1 MNISL
6 QNQEDAD
13 SFIAN
18 CGEITMALKKCVD
31 DHPEYYGKMSQPK
44 NQVEEEEEKTAEE
57 VAEQPMEQPIE
68 QPVEQPMEQPV
79 EQPIEKVEVVEE
91 QVIMEQPSEEKT
103 EAQRNHID

>member
-1 MNISL
+1 
-6 QNQEDAD
+6 
-13 SFIAN
+13 
-18 CGEITMALKKCVD
+18 MALKKCVD

-57 VAEQPMEQPIE
+57 VAEQPMEQP
-68 QPVEQPMEQPV
+68 VEQPV

-103 EAQRNHID
+103 EA

>member
-57 VAEQPMEQPIE
+57 VAEQPMEQP
-68 QPVEQPMEQPV
+68 MEQPV

>member
-31 DHPEYYGKMSQPK
+31 AHPEYYGKMSQPK

-57 VAEQPMEQPIE
+57 VAEE
-68 QPVEQPMEQPV
+68 VAEQPMEQPV
-79 EQPIEKVEVVEE
+79 EQPIEKVEIVEE

>member
-31 DHPEYYGKMSQPK
+31 AHPEYYGKMSQPK

-57 VAEQPMEQPIE
+57 VAEQPMEQP
-68 QPVEQPMEQPV
+68 M

>member
-57 VAEQPMEQPIE
+57 VAEQPMEQP
-68 QPVEQPMEQPV
+68 MEQPV
-79 EQPIEKVEVVEE
+79 EQPIEKVEIVEE

>member
-31 DHPEYYGKMSQPK
+31 AHPEYYGKMSQPK

-57 VAEQPMEQPIE
+57 VAEQPM
-68 QPVEQPMEQPV
+68 EQPMEQPV

>member
-1 MNISL
+1 
-6 QNQEDAD
+6 
-13 SFIAN
+13 
-18 CGEITMALKKCVD
+18 MALKKCVD

-57 VAEQPMEQPIE
+57 VAEQPMEQPME
-68 QPVEQPMEQPV
+68 QPVEQPV

-103 EAQRNHID
+103 EA

>member
-1 MNISL
+1 
-6 QNQEDAD
+6 
-13 SFIAN
+13 
-18 CGEITMALKKCVD
+18 MALKKCVD

-57 VAEQPMEQPIE
+57 VAEE
-68 QPVEQPMEQPV
+68 VAEQPMEQPV

-103 EAQRNHID
+103 EA

>member
-1 MNISL
+1 
-6 QNQEDAD
+6 
-13 SFIAN
+13 
-18 CGEITMALKKCVD
+18 MALKKCVD

-57 VAEQPMEQPIE
+57 VAEQPMEQP
-68 QPVEQPMEQPV
+68 MEQPV

-103 EAQRNHID
+103 EA

>member
-1 MNISL
+1 
-6 QNQEDAD
+6 
-13 SFIAN
+13 
-18 CGEITMALKKCVD
+18 MALKKCVD

-57 VAEQPMEQPIE
+57 VAEQPMEQP
-68 QPVEQPMEQPV
+68 MEQLV

-103 EAQRNHID
+103 EA

>member
-57 VAEQPMEQPIE
+57 VAEE
-68 QPVEQPMEQPV
+68 VAEQPMEQPV

>member
-1 MNISL
+1 MNISI

-57 VAEQPMEQPIE
+57 VAEQPMEQP
-68 QPVEQPMEQPV
+68 V